1 MLDCDDLN
9 TVNDALGHPAGD
21 GVLQLVARAVKTAK
35 RLGDVAGRLSG
46 DEFVVLVPETD
57 ADGAA
62 ALAARLL
69 RHLDR
74 ERLEDGRPVTVSV
87 GTQASRTTA
96 GPPRRS

>member
-1 MLDCDDLN
+1 MLDCDDLK
-9 TVNDALGHPAGD
+9 TVNDALGHPAGH
-21 GVLQLVARAVKTAK
+21 GVLQLVARAMKTAK
-35 RLGDVAGRLSG
+35 RLGDVAGRLGG

-74 ERLEDGRPVTVSV
+74 ERLEDGRVTASV
-87 GTQASRTTA
+87 RIGSFPDDGRTA
-96 GPPRRS
+96 DRRS